1 MNTEIE
7 KFIQWCYSEINN
19 NDMVALG
26 PIRFVAEHKSHKN
39 NTVTPIK
46 WLRIM
51 AKNMAL
57 QTNKGVT
64 PADVAKEFN
73 QIIDNDEIEP
83 FITRSAKRIIKD
95 ATEEYMNDPEAFKE
109 KYKDIPEVNKKSTQV
124 PIDFT
129 NESSIALA
137 VAKSAVKYKE
147 LVSEAYDTPN
157 ELPSGEI
164 NENNGNLSQYE

>member
-7 KFIQWCYSEINN
+7 KFIKWCYSEIND

-51 AKNMAL
+51 SKNMAL
-57 QTNKGVT
+57 QTGDGVT
-64 PADVAKEFN
+64 PADVAREFN
-73 QIIDNDEIEP
+73 QIIDNNEIEP

-95 ATEEYMNDPEAFKE
+95 ATDEYMEDPEAFKE
-109 KYKDIPEVNKKSTQV
+109 KYKDIPEINKQSTQV
-124 PIDFT
+124 PVDFT

-147 LVSEAYDTPN
+147 LVGELYDTPD
-157 ELPSGEI
+157 ELPSGES
-164 NENNGNLSQYE
+164 NENDGSLN